1 MYGGLFQREI
11 EKKMTLHPQISRNE
25 LFDYC
30 QLCHENGVKSVK
42 VDTATLNAIKGI
54 TVGQVVCLGVKFKVE
69 Q

>member
-1 MYGGLFQREI
+1 
-11 EKKMTLHPQISRNE
+11 MTLHPQISRNE